1 MDIIKK
7 LSRLLIIVFVITSCQ
22 NKGKKNQEGKT
33 NGLFPPELV
42 AFEPY
47 GNNPVFSGTGSDTWD
62 KMIRERGFI
71 LYDEGIYKMWYT
83 GYNPEKSRLK
93 FLGYATSTDGI
104 KWERYSDQPIFSG
117 KWVEDMIVVKD
128 QGVYYM
134 FAEGDKDVAHL
145 LTAAN
150 GINWEEQGDLTML
163 TTKGD
168 TIPGPYGTPTVWI
181 ENGKWFLFYERNDLG
196 IWLAETDDKLIW
208 QNVQDEPVLKLGP
221 VNYDLAAV
229 AANQVIKYNNRYYIY
244 YHATDRTDW
253 QSPSSPVIWTSNVA
267 TSEDLIHWDKY
278 PENPF
283 VKGDYSSPI
292 LVFADGKPILY
303 TMHPQVNRYLPEQ

>member
-1 MDIIKK
+1 
-7 LSRLLIIVFVITSCQ
+7 
-22 NKGKKNQEGKT
+22 
-33 NGLFPPELV
+33 
-42 AFEPY
+42 
-47 GNNPVFSGTGSDTWD
+47 
-62 KMIRERGFI
+62 
-71 LYDEGIYKMWYT
+71 
-83 GYNPEKSRLK
+83 
-93 FLGYATSTDGI
+93 
-104 KWERYSDQPIFSG
+104 
-117 KWVEDMIVVKD
+117 
-128 QGVYYM
+128 
-134 FAEGDKDVAHL
+134 
-145 LTAAN
+145 
-150 GINWEEQGDLTML
+150 ML

-196 IWLAETDDKLIW
+196 IWLAETNDKLTW
-208 QNVQDEPVLKLGP
+208 KNVQDEPVLKLGP
-221 VNYDLAAV
+221 ENYDLAAV
-229 AANQVIKYNNRYYIY
+229 AANQVIKYNKRYYIY
-244 YHATDRTDW
+244 CHATDRTDW